1 MDAMSDAIDNA
12 AVVCYGVSAAC
23 EQRPSVSVVILFC
36 SALLLHTYSRSFAST
51 DKDSANCR
59 LEAQVHDIPAELIHL
74 IELFELIH
82 GITQY
87 AHQTG
92 TEMIPMM

>member
-23 EQRPSVSVVILFC
+23 ERLCSDCSILLC
-36 SALLLHTYSRSFAST
+36 WILLLHTDSRSFAST

-59 LEAQVHDIPAELIHL
+59 LEAQVHDIPVELIHL
-74 IELFELIH
+74 IESFELTH